1 MISKFTTLS
10 KIQSDIISHVQNTA
24 DSLNILL
31 NPIALHDYNNLMT
44 QSLNIKDNESAD
56 FDMELFAACLR
67 PHLDHN
73 NDTLVLYL
81 YTMIDLYLHR
91 IKHFSRFDSWEI
103 TILFFLYVE
112 NNAEHMSVTDI
123 IASRSNLHG
132 SDSCFMAA
140 LNHYPCF
147 WISEKLDGLLFDLN
161 RNNII
166 TYWDSLGQIFN
177 FKRLY
182 QFALN
187 DLQEKQ

>member
-10 KIQSDIISHVQNTA
+10 KIRSDIISHVQNTA
-24 DSLNILL
+24 DSLNILPD
-31 NPIALHDYNNLMT
+31 PIALHNYSTLMAP
-44 QSLNIKDNESAD
+44 SLGIKDNKTAD

-81 YTMIDLYLHR
+81 YAMIDLYLHR
-91 IKHFSRFDSWEI
+91 IKHLSRFDSWEI
-103 TILFFLYVE
+103 TILFCLYVE

-123 IASRSNLHG
+123 IASRSKLHG

-140 LNHYPCF
+140 LDHCPCF

-177 FKRLY
+177 FKRSY

-187 DLQEKQ
+187 DLQAKQ